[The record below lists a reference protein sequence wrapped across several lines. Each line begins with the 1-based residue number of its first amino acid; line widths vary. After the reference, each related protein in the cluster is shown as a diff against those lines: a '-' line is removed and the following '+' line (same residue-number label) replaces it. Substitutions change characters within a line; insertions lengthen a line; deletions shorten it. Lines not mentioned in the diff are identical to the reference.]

1 MKQTLNLKLSQQ
13 LTLTPQ
19 LKQSL
24 RLLQLSSLDLEHE
37 VQEVL
42 DSNPLL
48 ERYELER
55 EENEHNSS
63 ATTEA
68 TNPQLSDNN
77 LLDVSQ
83 DTSNDTSDSTDQT
96 DYSSQDLDEN
106 WPEVGNT
113 SNQPTINSA
122 DRSSHNS
129 NTDSEFTQFVSTEE
143 TLFEHLYW
151 QVQMTTLSDKDKLIA
166 RALLRSIDD
175 DGYLNIEVSEVCK
188 MLDPELDVEIDEV
201 SAVLSLIKTLEPTG
215 VGARNL
221 SERLAMQLANLEGK
235 PEIDI
240 NTLGNA
246 ERIVNDYLD
255 LLATRNTTKLKK
267 ALSINDT
274 ELAES
279 LSLIQTLNPRIS
291 NQFSNDNQ
299 DHVVPDLIINKSN
312 DLWVVNLNPENQAK
326 LRVNETYSTLLKSD
340 IDQQGSDYIQK
351 NLIEAKTFIKNIMSR
366 YDTLLLVGKA
376 IVERQQAFFEH
387 GDQHMQPMVL
397 QDIANELEMHESTI
411 SRATSGKYLLSPRG
425 VVELK
430 YFFSSA
436 VSSTDGATSS
446 STAVRSLIKKMV
458 ASESKQK
465 PLSDNKIAKELEQQG
480 HIVARRTV
488 AKYRESMHIAPSSQ
502 RKSLI

>member
-24 RLLQLSSLDLEHE
+24 KLLQLSSLDLEHE
-37 VQEVL
+37 VQEAL
-42 DSNPLL
+42 DTNPLL

-55 EENEHNSS
+55 EDSESSSSTTTETDQHLSNSS
-63 ATTEA
+63 PEGV
-68 TNPQLSDNN
+68 PQTPSNN
-77 LLDVSQ
+77 
-83 DTSNDTSDSTDQT
+83 DSVDQT
-96 DYSSQDLDEN
+96 DYASQDLDEN

-113 SNQPTINSA
+113 SNLPLTNHV
-122 DRSSHNS
+122 DRISHNS
-129 NTDSEFTQFVSTEE
+129 NPDSEFTQFVSTEE
-143 TLFEHLYW
+143 TLFDHLYW

-175 DGYLNIEVSEVCK
+175 DGYLNIDVSEVCK
-188 MLDPELDVEIDEV
+188 MLDPELEVEVDEV
-201 SAVLSLIKTLEPTG
+201 SAVLSLIKTLEPAG

-221 SERLAMQLANLEGK
+221 SERLAMQLANLG
-235 PEIDI
+235 D
-240 NTLGNA
+240 NSDVDTSTRRNA
-246 ERIVNDYLD
+246 EKIVNDYLD

-267 ALSINDT
+267 ELSINDS
-274 ELAES
+274 ELSES
-279 LSLIQTLNPRIS
+279 LLLIQTLNPRIS
-291 NQFSNDNQ
+291 NRFSNDNQ
-299 DHVVPDLIINKSN
+299 DHIVPDLIINKLN
-312 DLWVVNLNPENQAK
+312 DVWAVNLNPENQTK

-387 GDQHMQPMVL
+387 GDQYMQPMVL

-436 VSSTDGATSS
+436 VSNTDGATSS

>member
-37 VQEVL
+37 VQETL

-48 ERYELER
+48 ERYESELESNDIDNH
-55 EENEHNSS
+55 NE
-63 ATTEA
+63 TTEID
-68 TNPQLSDNN
+68 QQQDNN
-77 LLDVSQ
+77 NLSADLSSDTPIDDV
-83 DTSNDTSDSTDQT
+83 DQT
-96 DYSSQDLDEN
+96 DYSPQELLTQDLDSH
-106 WPEVGNT
+106 WPEHANT
-113 SNQPTINSA
+113 MNKPSVNNNSSN
-122 DRSSHNS
+122 SSND
-129 NTDSEFTQFVSTEE
+129 TEFTQFVSKEE

-151 QVQMTTLSDKDKLIA
+151 QIQMTTLSDKDKLIA
-166 RALLRSIDD
+166 RALLRSLDD
-175 DGYLNIEVSEVCK
+175 DGYLNIEIDEVCN
-188 MLDPELDVEIDEV
+188 MLDPELDIETDEV
-201 SAVLSLIKTLEPTG
+201 SAVLSLIKTLEPIG

-221 SERLAMQLANLEGK
+221 SERLAMQLANLK
-235 PEIDI
+235 HTSTVDID
-240 NTLGNA
+240 TLENA
-246 ERIVNDYLD
+246 EKIITGHFN
-255 LLATRNTTKLKK
+255 LLAARHTVKLKK
-267 ALSINDT
+267 ELGINDS
-274 ELAES
+274 ELLES
-279 LSLIQTLNPRIS
+279 LSLIQTLNPRVS
-291 NQFSNDNQ
+291 NQFSNDNR
-299 DHVVPDLIINKSN
+299 DHVVPDLIVNKSN
-312 DLWVVNLNPENQAK
+312 DLWVVNLNPENQTK
-326 LRVNETYSTLLKSD
+326 LRVNETYSNLLKSD

-376 IVERQQAFFEH
+376 IVERQQAFFER

-411 SRATSGKYLLSPRG
+411 SRATSGKYMLSPRG

-436 VSSTDGATSS
+436 VGSTDGATSS
-446 STAVRSLIKKMV
+446 STAIRSLIKKMV
-458 ASESKQK
+458 AAESKQK